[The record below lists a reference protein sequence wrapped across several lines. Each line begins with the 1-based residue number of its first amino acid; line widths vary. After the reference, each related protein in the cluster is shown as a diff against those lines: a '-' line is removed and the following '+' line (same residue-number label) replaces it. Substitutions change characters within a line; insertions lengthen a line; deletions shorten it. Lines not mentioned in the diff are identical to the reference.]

1 MAGVPDQPA
10 KNQRWKWRVVLLV
23 VVALIA
29 IGCLYL
35 VSRFTRDDPV
45 AYADPEEH
53 FKYGS
58 TGGERESGIPYW
70 IWKVLPKV
78 FPDYLPGKKY
88 VKGTEYASMGFLYED
103 GKDLPVG
110 VSKRNTQGIDR
121 VFLNCAACHAGSVRE
136 APGSPRVIYAG
147 MPSNTVDLEAFQ
159 RFLFDCAADP
169 RFTAER
175 LLPEIE
181 AIGGDYDPINRF
193 LMRFYAIPFM
203 RERLLMLKHR
213 FRFIEWEPD
222 QGPGRTD
229 TFNPAKTLVSYPLEE
244 LETREIVGLCDLP
257 SVWLQGPRRDHNMQ
271 LHWDGNQPKMEER
284 NKNAAFGTG
293 AFPPTIDLKQL
304 VRIEE
309 WLTTKEPP
317 KYPFPI
323 KEQLRAQG
331 EILYAEYCAS
341 CHGRN
346 GRDFSGDKVGKVTDI
361 NEIRTDR
368 HRLDSFTSD
377 LVSTLSTIYTGYPW
391 RFSHFHKTFGY
402 ANSPLDGIW
411 LRAPY
416 LHNGSVPTLRDLLN
430 PSTEDP
436 SNKDPKRPT
445 VFYRGYDVF
454 DPVKVGFVSDVSRFD
469 EEGRS
474 KDEPDNSRKYFKFD
488 TKEKEGKT
496 PRDRNEGNSNAGH
509 EAYVG
514 LDGKVIGY
522 NYGTML
528 SPDEKDAIVEYLKTF

>member
-1 MAGVPDQPA
+1 
-10 KNQRWKWRVVLLV
+10 
-23 VVALIA
+23 
-29 IGCLYL
+29 
-35 VSRFTRDDPV
+35 
-45 AYADPEEH
+45 
-53 FKYGS
+53 
-58 TGGERESGIPYW
+58 
-70 IWKVLPKV
+70 
-78 FPDYLPGKKY
+78 
-88 VKGTEYASMGFLYED
+88 
-103 GKDLPVG
+103 
-110 VSKRNTQGIDR
+110 
-121 VFLNCAACHAGSVRE
+121 
-136 APGSPRVIYAG
+136 
-147 MPSNTVDLEAFQ
+147 
-159 RFLFDCAADP
+159 
-169 RFTAER
+169 
-175 LLPEIE
+175 
-181 AIGGDYDPINRF
+181 
-193 LMRFYAIPFM
+193 MRYYAIPFM

-304 VRIEE
+304 GRIEE

-323 KEQLRAQG
+323 KKELREKG
-331 EILYAEYCAS
+331 KPLYAKYCAS

-346 GRDFSGDKVGKVTDI
+346 GRDFSGDYVGKVTPIDQI
-361 NEIRTDR
+361 LTDR
-368 HRLDSFTSD
+368 HRLDSFTSE
-377 LVSTLSTIYTGYPW
+377 LASTLSTIYTGYPW
-391 RFSHFHKTFGY
+391 RFTHFHKTFGY

-430 PSTEDP
+430 PASD
-436 SNKDPKRPT
+436 RPE

-454 DPVKVGFVSDVSRFD
+454 DQQKVGFVSEKAKFT

-474 KDEPDNSRKYFKFD
+474 TEEPNDPRRYFKFD
-488 TKEKEGKT
+488 IKEKKEGKT

-509 EAYVG
+509 E
-514 LDGKVIGY
+514 GY
-522 NYGTML
+522 AYGTML
-528 SPDEKDAIVEYLKTF
+528 SSDEKDAIVEYLKTF

>member
-1 MAGVPDQPA
+1 
-10 KNQRWKWRVVLLV
+10 
-23 VVALIA
+23 
-29 IGCLYL
+29 
-35 VSRFTRDDPV
+35 
-45 AYADPEEH
+45 
-53 FKYGS
+53 
-58 TGGERESGIPYW
+58 
-70 IWKVLPKV
+70 
-78 FPDYLPGKKY
+78 
-88 VKGTEYASMGFLYED
+88 
-103 GKDLPVG
+103 
-110 VSKRNTQGIDR
+110 
-121 VFLNCAACHAGSVRE
+121 
-136 APGSPRVIYAG
+136 
-147 MPSNTVDLEAFQ
+147 
-159 RFLFDCAADP
+159 
-169 RFTAER
+169 
-175 LLPEIE
+175 
-181 AIGGDYDPINRF
+181 
-193 LMRFYAIPFM
+193 
-203 RERLLMLKHR
+203 
-213 FRFIEWEPD
+213 
-222 QGPGRTD
+222 
-229 TFNPAKTLVSYPLEE
+229 
-244 LETREIVGLCDLP
+244 
-257 SVWLQGPRRDHNMQ
+257 
-271 LHWDGNQPKMEER
+271 MEER

-474 KDEPDNSRKYFKFD
+474 KDEPDNPRKYFKFD

>member
-1 MAGVPDQPA
+1 MADGPEQTGSVKRA
-10 KNQRWKWRVVLLV
+10 AWRWRFLLLV
-23 VVALIA
+23 AVTLIA
-29 IGCLYL
+29 VVSLYL
-35 VSRFTRDDPV
+35 IARFTRDDPV
-45 AYADPEEH
+45 TYADPEGH

-121 VFLNCAACHAGSVRE
+121 VFLNCAACHAGSVRK

-181 AIGGDYDPINRF
+181 AIGGDYDAINTF

-203 RERLLMLKHR
+203 RERLLMLKQR

-304 VRIEE
+304 GRIEE

-323 KEQLRAQG
+323 NAQLSAQG

-346 GRDFSGDKVGKVTDI
+346 GRDFSGDKVGKITDI
-361 NEIRTDR
+361 REIKTDR

-430 PSTEDP
+430 PASDDVLNP
-436 SNKDPKRPT
+436 ASKRPE

-454 DPVKVGFVSDVSRFD
+454 DSVKVGFVSDVSRFD

-474 KDEPDNSRKYFKFD
+474 KDEPDNPRKYFKFD
-488 TKEKEGKT
+488 TQVKPGGLT

-509 EAYVG
+509 
-514 LDGKVIGY
+514 D
-522 NYGTML
+522 YGTKL
-528 SPDEKDAIVEYLKTF
+528 SDDEKDAIVEYLKTF